1 MKPERQTVPTFTL
14 DEIAERLQDALGVAA
29 AVTAIDALQRYA
41 LGRDE
46 RPITV
51 DDEDN

>member
-41 LGRDE
+41 LERDE
-46 RPITV
+46 CPVTV